1 MAGGSAARSDP
12 VEVGD
17 KIGRL
22 RLDLELAYNSV
33 AGCSTD
39 DSVDAHGSEHG
50 TVSLV
55 GCRWVGVGWVWFGWV
70 GLGCIGLGS
79 SGDNC
84 FGGGGGGG
92 DVVVFI
98 C

>member
-1 MAGGSAARSDP
+1 DFSRSPYPAFGLTVAGGSATRSDP

-50 TVSLV
+50 TV
-55 GCRWVGVGWVWFGWV
+55 
-70 GLGCIGLGS
+70 
-79 SGDNC
+79 
-84 FGGGGGGG
+84 
-92 DVVVFI
+92 
-98 C
+98 